1 MRKFCLRQILITIE
15 REFLLQWFNFH
26 SASHYAGYS
35 ILKHLDYFTFLSDHQ
50 NGFRKARSTGDLLD
64 YLSHIWSASLWDYGE
79 FYLVIIKV
87 PPFEQVQASKYV
99 STLTK
104 FAATLVLN
112 GTPVSGND

>member
-1 MRKFCLRQILITIE
+1 MIIKE
-15 REFLLQWFNFH
+15 REFLLQCFNFH
-26 SASHYAGYS
+26 STSHYLGYS
-35 ILKHLDYFTFLSDHQ
+35 ILKHLDCFTFLSDHQ

-79 FYLVIIKV
+79 FYLVITEV

-104 FAATLVLN
+104 FVANLVLN
-112 GTPVSGND
+112 GTPMSGKD